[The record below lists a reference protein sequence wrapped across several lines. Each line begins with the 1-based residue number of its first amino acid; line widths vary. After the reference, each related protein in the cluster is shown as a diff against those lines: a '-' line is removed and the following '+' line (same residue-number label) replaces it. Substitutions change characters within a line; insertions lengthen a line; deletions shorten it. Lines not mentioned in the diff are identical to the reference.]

1 VCGRASS
8 SVTHFYHM
16 LNFCILYRSY
26 ILSHGVF
33 IGVFNEGVKLLA
45 NLADLLLAF
54 SQYLHSWASVWCV
67 WLAVGEL

>member
-1 VCGRASS
+1 
-8 SVTHFYHM
+8 M

-26 ILSHGVF
+26 ILSHSVF
-33 IGVFNEGVKLLA
+33 VWYNYNEGVNLLA